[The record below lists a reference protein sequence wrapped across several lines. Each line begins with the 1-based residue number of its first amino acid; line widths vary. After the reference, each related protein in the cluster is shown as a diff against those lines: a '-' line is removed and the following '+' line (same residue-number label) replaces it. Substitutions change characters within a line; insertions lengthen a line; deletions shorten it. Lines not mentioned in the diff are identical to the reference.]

1 MTDQSTDTKN
11 KILEVARILFA
22 NQGFEGT
29 SVREIAKAAEVNVAS
44 VNYHFSN
51 KENLFT
57 SIMHIGYLECSE
69 AMRNFY
75 AENRPSVEDSL
86 IFLFRYFQEKSHDL
100 LTYFKMM
107 MSTQHSHHMIAEGSG
122 DEMIGPPGG
131 QVIIEAIVK
140 EVQGNISEEDLHW
153 ALKSLFSN
161 VIHMS
166 IMYQCCFKQN
176 ELPFSS
182 PADIE
187 KGIRRLTRV
196 VLKDLSSH
204 S

>member
-1 MTDQSTDTKN
+1 
-11 KILEVARILFA
+11 
-22 NQGFEGT
+22 
-29 SVREIAKAAEVNVAS
+29 
-44 VNYHFSN
+44 
-51 KENLFT
+51 
-57 SIMHIGYLECSE
+57 
-69 AMRNFY
+69 
-75 AENRPSVEDSL
+75 
-86 IFLFRYFQEKSHDL
+86 
-100 LTYFKMM
+100 
-107 MSTQHSHHMIAEGSG
+107 
-122 DEMIGPPGG
+122 
-131 QVIIEAIVK
+131 VK